1 MFSAVL
7 GLFSQEVA
15 LDLGTSN
22 TRLYLR
28 GRGTGLQHP
37 TVVAVHTSR
46 GGRRRVMAIGDEARP
61 MLGRTPSDILAV
73 QPVRD
78 GQIQDFEVMEA
89 LLLHMLRRV
98 HGRNGWMSP
107 RMVVTVPALATDMER
122 RAVRECCEAAGAREV
137 HLVPKPLAAALGA
150 GLPVHEP
157 AGQMVVDLGGGSTEI
172 AVVSLNGVVTS
183 QVVPGGGEGM
193 DRALQD
199 HVRAQHGLLIG
210 RTTAEDLKIALGT
223 TRTDR
228 GGGSEVVAGR
238 CMTSGVPRAVEI
250 TAAEVCEALLPC
262 VERIAAGIRRTLER
276 APPELASDIVD
287 HGALLV
293 GGASKLRRIDTTLRE
308 ATGLPVVVAE
318 HPMDSVVEGAGL
330 ALEQSAVL
338 ERLAS

>member
-210 RTTAEDLKIALGT
+210 RTTAEDLREGTLSILSFYHTDPQFQSQTKNCLNNPDARGTVDSAIRPALEGKPWAAERRAL
-223 TRTDR
+223 RTPALW
-228 GGGSEVVAGR
+228 GSKRSAGR
-238 CMTSGVPRAVEI
+238 VSRRGPKSISIVPTESVAWSPSWATLPPRI
-250 TAAEVCEALLPC
+250 NRKRSPTQLAL
-262 VERIAAGIRRTLER
+262 VSVTTMGSAWA
-276 APPELASDIVD
+276 LAST
-287 HGALLV
+287 
-293 GGASKLRRIDTTLRE
+293 S
-308 ATGLPVVVAE
+308 
-318 HPMDSVVEGAGL
+318 
-330 ALEQSAVL
+330 
-338 ERLAS
+338 